1 MQLIVRRDISS
12 GAPVRT
18 RRSSFVAASSPTVF
32 KHRFL
37 MTTPAFSQPTTER
50 LTVMGAGLVGSLLSL
65 YLARRGHAVE
75 VFERRGDPRRAG
87 FQEGRSINLALS
99 DRGWKALGGVGV
111 ANDIRQVGIPMNG
124 RVMHDVHGNLTRQPY
139 GHEGQAIYS
148 VNRGH
153 LNRRLLDLA
162 EGQTG
167 VTLHFGQQCLGIDL
181 KAKALHLRD
190 SETQQ
195 EHTAPYTRLFGTDGA
210 FSAVRS
216 ALQRTDRFDF
226 SQDFLNYGYK
236 ELTIAA
242 GPDGAWQLE
251 KNALHIWPRGQ
262 YLMIAL
268 PNLDGSFNATL
279 FFPYEGPESFAA
291 LQTPTD
297 VTAFFDRV
305 FPDAVPLMPALT
317 EEFFAHPTG
326 SLLTIRCFPW
336 KFNDDVLLLGDAAH
350 AIVPFYGQGMNA
362 GFEDCTVLN
371 ALFDEHGDAAWAT
384 IFAEF
389 QALRKPNNDA
399 MADLALYNFVE
410 MRDRVADPSFLLQK
424 KIEAKISARFP
435 GQWVPLYSQVTF
447 SDTPYAEAW
456 AAGQRQDAIMARL
469 MPHIQAEADFD
480 QPAVQAL
487 VQQEMAARH

>member
-1 MQLIVRRDISS
+1 M
-12 GAPVRT
+12 A
-18 RRSSFVAASSPTVF
+18 
-32 KHRFL
+32 
-37 MTTPAFSQPTTER
+37 TPAPAHPTTER
-50 LTVMGAGLVGSLLSL
+50 ITVMGAGLVGSLLSL

-111 ANDIRQVGIPMNG
+111 ANDIRQVGIPMSG
-124 RVMHDVHGNLTRQPY
+124 RVMHDVQGNLTRQPY
-139 GHEGQAIYS
+139 GHDGQAIYS

-167 VTLHFGQQCLGIDL
+167 VTFNFGQQCLGIDL
-181 KAKALHLRD
+181 KTKELRLRD
-190 SETQQ
+190 TETQE

-216 ALQRTDRFDF
+216 ALQRTDRFDY
-226 SQDFLNYGYK
+226 SQDFLDYGYK

-242 GPDGAWQLE
+242 GPGGAWQIE

-279 FFPYEGPESFAA
+279 FFPYEGAESFAA
-291 LQTPTD
+291 LQTPAE
-297 VTAFFDRV
+297 VAAFFDRV
-305 FPDAVPLMPALT
+305 FPDTVPLMPALT

-326 SLLTIRCFPW
+326 SLLTIKCFPW
-336 KFNDDVLLLGDAAH
+336 KYNDDVLLLGDAAH

-371 ALFDEHGDAAWAT
+371 ALFDEYGDSAWDT

-389 QALRKPNNDA
+389 QAERKPNNDA

-410 MRDRVADPSFLLQK
+410 MRDRVADPVFLLQK
-424 KIEAKISARFP
+424 KIEAKISGQFP

-447 SDTPYAEAW
+447 SDTPYAEAL

-469 MPHIQAEADFD
+469 MPHIQAEADYD

-487 VQQEMAARH
+487 VQQEMAGRH

>member
-1 MQLIVRRDISS
+1 MSS
-12 GAPVRT
+12 P
-18 RRSSFVAASSPTVF
+18 ASSS
-32 KHRFL
+32 
-37 MTTPAFSQPTTER
+37 PAAEP

-65 YLARRGHAVE
+65 YLARRGHPVR
-75 VFERRGDPRRAG
+75 VFERRDDPRRAG

-99 DRGWKALGGVGV
+99 DRGWHALGGVGV
-111 ANDIRQVGIPMNG
+111 ANDIRQVGIPMSG

-162 EGQTG
+162 EAQTG
-167 VTLHFGQQCLGIDL
+167 VELHFGQQCLGIDL
-181 KAKALHLRD
+181 RKRELHLLD
-190 SETQQ
+190 TATQQ
-195 EHTAPYTRLFGTDGA
+195 EHAEPYSRLFGTDGA

-216 ALQRTDRFDF
+216 ALQRTDRFDY
-226 SQDFLNYGYK
+226 SQEFLEYGYK

-242 GPDGAWQLE
+242 GPGGAWQIE

-268 PNLDGSFNATL
+268 PNLDGSFNCTL

-291 LQTPTD
+291 LQTPAD
-297 VTAFFDRV
+297 VTAFFTRV

-326 SLLTIRCFPW
+326 SMVTVRCFPW
-336 KFNDDVLLLGDAAH
+336 KHDDDVLLLGDAAH

-362 GFEDCTVLN
+362 GFEDCSVLN
-371 ALFDEHGDAAWAT
+371 KLLDQYGDADWPA
-384 IFAEF
+384 IFATF
-389 QALRKPNNDA
+389 QAQRKPNNDA
-399 MADLALYNFVE
+399 MADLAVYNFAE
-410 MRDRVADPSFLLQK
+410 MRDRVADPRFLLQK
-424 KIEAKISARFP
+424 KIETKISAQYP
-435 GQWVPLYSQVTF
+435 GRWTPLYAQVTF
-447 SDTPYAEAW
+447 SHTPYAEAW

-469 MPHIQAEADFD
+469 MPHLQTEADYD
-480 QPAVQAL
+480 LPAVQAL
-487 VQQEMAARH
+487 VQQEMQAQGN